1 MRRKLRVH
9 HASNSYDVAVV
20 GSGPAGSISALLL
33 AREGVRAVVIEKEAL
48 PRHKICG
55 GGVARRAL
63 GLLPVD
69 VSDAVERECYSA
81 EVNLVS
87 APLHF
92 ISNREEPM
100 VSMTMRDRFDF
111 LLVSAAKD
119 AGAEVRERCQVQDV
133 WIHADRVEL
142 VTSEGPLFSQFVIAA
157 DGARSIVAERAGW
170 KETRNLAS
178 ALECEVVVSDESL
191 QRLSRAARF
200 DFGLMPCGYAWTF
213 PKKDHLSM
221 GVLSM
226 RPGPVKLH
234 RMFEQYLK
242 LINLEGV
249 VTIKRRGSLIPIS
262 PRKDGFA
269 KKRVLLTGDAAGLV
283 DPVVGE
289 GITSALL
296 SGMMAAKAL
305 LEGAFHEGKLKEYYE
320 SELSKK
326 ILLELRLGRALAK
339 LIYDYPRLLRRL
351 LELYGQEFTEAVT
364 DVVTGE
370 KTYRRL
376 MSTPSNY
383 FQLFRGWYRKRK
395 EKCGH

>member
-1 MRRKLRVH
+1 
-9 HASNSYDVAVV
+9 VAVV

-33 AREGVRAVVIEKEAL
+33 AREGVSTVLLEKEAL

-55 GGVARRAL
+55 GGVVRRAR
-63 GLLPVD
+63 GLLPID
-69 VSDAVERECYSA
+69 VSDAVERECYTA

-87 APLHF
+87 APFHF
-92 ISNREEPM
+92 ISNREEAM

-111 LLVSAAKD
+111 LLLSAAKD

-142 VTSEGPLFSQFVIAA
+142 LTSEGPLFSQFVIAA
-157 DGARSIVAERAGW
+157 DGARSIVAEKAGW
-170 KETRNLAS
+170 KETRNLAP
-178 ALECEVVVSDESL
+178 ALECEVMVSDESL
-191 QRLSRAARF
+191 QRLSHTARF
-200 DFGLMPCGYAWTF
+200 DFGLIPSGYAWTF
-213 PKKDHLSM
+213 PKKDHLSV

-234 RMFEQYLK
+234 RMFEQYMQ

-249 VTIKRRGSLIPIS
+249 VTIKRRGSLIPVS
-262 PRKDGFA
+262 PRIDGFA

-289 GITSALL
+289 GITSAVL
-296 SGMMAAKAL
+296 SGMVAAKAL
-305 LEGAFHEGKLKEYYE
+305 LEGTFHEGKVKEFYE

-339 LIYDYPRLLRRL
+339 LIYDYPRLLRGL

-364 DVVTGE
+364 DVITGE
-370 KTYRRL
+370 RTYKKL
-376 MSTPSNY
+376 MSSPSNY
-383 FQLFRGWYRKRK
+383 FQLFRIWHQKRK
-395 EKCGH
+395 GKYGH

>member
-1 MRRKLRVH
+1 M
-9 HASNSYDVAVV
+9 AVV

-33 AREGVRAVVIEKEAL
+33 AREGVSTVLLEKEAL

-55 GGVARRAL
+55 GGVVRRAR
-63 GLLPVD
+63 GLLPID
-69 VSDAVERECYSA
+69 VSDAVERECYTA

-87 APLHF
+87 APFHF
-92 ISNREEPM
+92 ISNREEAM

-111 LLVSAAKD
+111 LLLSAAKD

-142 VTSEGPLFSQFVIAA
+142 LTSEGPLFSQFVIAA
-157 DGARSIVAERAGW
+157 DGARSIVAEKAGW
-170 KETRNLAS
+170 KETRNLAP
-178 ALECEVVVSDESL
+178 ALECEVMVSDESL
-191 QRLSRAARF
+191 QRLSHTARF
-200 DFGLMPCGYAWTF
+200 DFGLIPSGYAWTF
-213 PKKDHLSM
+213 PKKDHLSV

-234 RMFEQYLK
+234 RMFEQYMQ

-249 VTIKRRGSLIPIS
+249 VTIKRRGSLIPVS
-262 PRKDGFA
+262 PRIDGFA

-289 GITSALL
+289 GITSAVL
-296 SGMMAAKAL
+296 SGMVAAKAL
-305 LEGAFHEGKLKEYYE
+305 LEGTFHEGKVKEFYE

-339 LIYDYPRLLRRL
+339 LIYDYPRLLRGL

-364 DVVTGE
+364 DVITGE
-370 KTYRRL
+370 RTYKKL
-376 MSTPSNY
+376 MSSPSNY
-383 FQLFRGWYRKRK
+383 FQLFRIWHQKRK
-395 EKCGH
+395 GKYGH